1 VEDELRAW
9 FEAQGLTRYAATADE
24 RGEITE
30 IERAPMTALGPRDE
44 DFVAAPHPAASRYP
58 GKPLQ
63 QMDLDDYNRFMFR
76 WLEAAV
82 RVGDVRCANCG
93 RLLRDEDDLPA
104 SERWDALFLEKE
116 LVGWMLV
123 HFDCK
128 RWLAK
133 KLKGVQPFDLTPR
146 ESPHY
151 DLSGVALTAA
161 ERETHV

>member
-9 FEAQGLTRYAATADE
+9 FEAQGLLRFAVSADE
-24 RGEITE
+24 DGEIIE
-30 IERAPMTALGPRDE
+30 VERAPLVALGPGDG
-44 DFVAAPHPAASRYP
+44 DYYTAPSPAATGYP
-58 GKPLQ
+58 GKTLQ

-76 WLEAAV
+76 WLEAAAHA
-82 RVGDVRCANCG
+82 GAASCANCG
-93 RLLRDEDDLPA
+93 RELSDADDLPTA
-104 SERWDALFLEKE
+104 DRWDALFLEKE

-146 ESPHY
+146 EAPAY
-151 DLSGVALTAA
+151 DLSGVELTAA
-161 ERETHV
+161 ERETHA